1 MPFRI
6 IYTILTFNKMIDRI
20 ILLKKHLGLS
30 TRAFAIKCGMNQPT
44 LDRMLN
50 GVNALNLNCIVS
62 ILSTFPM
69 LSAEWLLRGNGDM
82 YLKQTDLINNDSNDT
97 QLIEMIRQKDI
108 IIRNDAI
115 EIGRLKERLK
125 QLENKFE

>member
-1 MPFRI
+1 
-6 IYTILTFNKMIDRI
+6 
-20 ILLKKHLGLS
+20 
-30 TRAFAIKCGMNQPT
+30 
-44 LDRMLN
+44 
-50 GVNALNLNCIVS
+50 
-62 ILSTFPM
+62 M